1 MSQNPQKPRA
11 SSPQTPPGSEKSGCL
26 SFEGAHEAAISNKP
40 TQNGGTFK
48 QTHPRPNREKERRK
62 KASVWAIWMQG
73 CFRAA
78 CSPNLKLAK
87 SGSAEFGFLMDRKTK
102 ILWPPNQSGGPD
114 RVLGTVSSR
123 HPSQGSYAYVTKR
136 IGGTQIPSCVCLT
149 HGSKNGNRNRSENGC
164 PHHFSNDSQGMR
176 QLGESR
182 YNSRNLVS
190 SPLLPDGEG
199 FVPCAFTL
207 VTLAWG

>member
-1 MSQNPQKPRA
+1 MFFSFPKRPTQKMSQNPQKPRA

-48 QTHPRPNREKERRK
+48 QTHPRSNREKERRK

-78 CSPNLKLAK
+78 CSPNLTLAK

-102 ILWPPNQSGGPD
+102 SFGPITKAVVQIGFSAPCPLGIPHK
-114 RVLGTVSSR
+114 VLM
-123 HPSQGSYAYVTKR
+123 H
-136 IGGTQIPSCVCLT
+136 
-149 HGSKNGNRNRSENGC
+149 
-164 PHHFSNDSQGMR
+164 M
-176 QLGESR
+176 
-182 YNSRNLVS
+182 
-190 SPLLPDGEG
+190 
-199 FVPCAFTL
+199 
-207 VTLAWG
+207 